1 MKLVIL
7 TFLLSFS
14 LSIFAQKEPTKLS
27 KKELEKR
34 YQDSVAEINDIT
46 KKIAESE
53 AKTEKLEEK
62 VLNFYVRVI
71 AKAAEDKYASDA
83 SYNKDGTRFNLN
95 NYDAAKEFLHHFVD
109 TQKDTNH
116 SKCKAYRTLAW
127 IAINEKKYSE
137 AKHFIDESER
147 IQYIYY
153 CGNEP
158 ESEKK
163 KVKKMYDICEKGVLS
178 TTEKN

>member
-1 MKLVIL
+1 MKLIV
-7 TFLLSFS
+7 FLLLFFLS
-14 LSIFAQKEPTKLS
+14 LSTFAQKETEKLS
-27 KKELEKR
+27 KKEIEQR
-34 YQDSVAEINDIT
+34 YQDSIAEINDIT

-53 AKTEKLEEK
+53 AKTERLEEK

-71 AKAAEDKYASDA
+71 SKAAEDKYASDA
-83 SYNKDGTRFNLN
+83 SYGKDGSKFNLT

-127 IAINEKKYSE
+127 IAINEKNYAE
-137 AKHFIDESER
+137 AKQYIDESER

-163 KVKKMYDICEKGVLS
+163 KVKKMYDICAKGAQPE
-178 TTEKN
+178 EKN

>member
-1 MKLVIL
+1 MKIV
-7 TFLLSFS
+7 FLSLLFFFS
-14 LSIFAQKEPTKLS
+14 LSIFAQKESTKPTK
-27 KKELEKR
+27 KEIEQR
-34 YQDSVAEINDIT
+34 YQDSIAEINDIT

-71 AKAAEDKYASDA
+71 SKAAEDKYASDA

-127 IAINEKKYSE
+127 IAINEKNYTL
-137 AKHFIDESER
+137 AKQYIDDSER

-163 KVKKMYDICEKGVLS
+163 KVKKMYDICEKGLPS
-178 TTEKN
+178 TIEKN